1 MADLTRCTCGGEN
14 SDGRGDVL
22 ECVVHGI
29 GAPAFSHRPETVN
42 DMVESEARHDWLDER
57 DGLERGDD
65 GP

>member
-29 GAPAFSHRPETVN
+29 GAPAFSHRPEVGAGDVASLAGKPTSEEVAALWTVT
-42 DMVESEARHDWLDER
+42 
-57 DGLERGDD
+57 
-65 GP
+65 